1 VNVRY
6 GEDTIMMALFGL
18 LEKEEDREA
27 MHRMMEEAK
36 RRGGVASASPS
47 PEGGGYTAY
56 IEMPGSW
63 LNIGFY
69 GDRGASEQVFII
81 PFRDGDNVRY
91 FAVRGVCEGDR
102 RVTRCDMVEGNGLGS
117 IDRVPR
123 GRLGGAMGRDAIQA
137 EGRRDEHA
145 VNIITPHSLF
155 FLPLSGE
162 SPRNKG
168 KSLILRHVRGHEG
181 V

>member
-1 VNVRY
+1 VNVRC

-27 MHRMMEEAK
+27 MHRMMEGAV

-47 PEGGGYTAY
+47 PEGEGYTAY

-81 PFRDGDNVRY
+81 PFKEGEDVRY
-91 FAVRGVCEGDR
+91 FVVRSVCEGDR
-102 RVTRCDMVEGNGLGS
+102 RVTRCDMVRVMDWDQLIEYLG
-117 IDRVPR
+117 DVWEE
-123 GRLGGAMGRDAIQA
+123 LWDAMLFKLKAA
-137 EGRRDEHA
+137 ET
-145 VNIITPHSLF
+145 NMP
-155 FLPLSGE
+155 
-162 SPRNKG
+162 
-168 KSLILRHVRGHEG
+168 
-181 V
+181 